1 MGAPAERDVTV
12 IRSMTGYGRGE
23 VRSAAG
29 NLAIE
34 MRSVNNRYLDVQIKL
49 PRSLN
54 ALEPRIRKMVQE
66 GFSRGRVDVFITRSG
81 ADASPFK
88 FIVDHERAEQY
99 IGALK
104 ELKTRFSLPGEVDL
118 ALLNALP
125 DIIGK
130 EEITEDLEQLW
141 TALGGCLGQAI
152 ESLRSMREQEG
163 SSLAQDIA
171 GRLDAIEA
179 LTKAVWARTPLT
191 VEQARKRMTEALEK
205 ILKDPP
211 EPARLAQEI
220 AILAERT
227 DVTEEI
233 TRLGSHMNQF
243 RAMVHGAGA
252 EPVGRKLDFLIQEM
266 GREVNTIAS
275 KALDAEISLQVV
287 NMKAELEKIREQ
299 VQNIE

>member
-1 MGAPAERDVTV
+1 MEGDRTV
-12 IRSMTGYGRGE
+12 IRSMTGYGRSD
-23 VRSAAG
+23 VRNAAG
-29 NLAIE
+29 NLAVE

-54 ALEPRIRKMVQE
+54 ALEPRIRKEVQE
-66 GFSRGRVDVFITRSG
+66 GFSRGRVDVFVTRSG
-81 ADASPFK
+81 ADSSPFR
-88 FIVDHERAEQY
+88 FTVDHDRAEQY
-99 IGALK
+99 IRALN
-104 ELKTRFSLPGEVDL
+104 ELKARFSLPGEVDL

-130 EEITEDLEQLW
+130 EEITEDLEALW
-141 TALGGCLGQAI
+141 ASLAGGLRQAI
-152 ESLRSMREQEG
+152 GELRSMREQEG
-163 SSLAQDIA
+163 ASLAQDIA
-171 GRLDAIEA
+171 GRLNTIEA
-179 LTKAVWARTPLT
+179 LIETVQVRLPLT
-191 VEQARKRMTEALEK
+191 LEQARKRMTDALEK
-205 ILKDPP
+205 LLKDPP

-233 TRLGSHMNQF
+233 TRLGSHMGQF
-243 RAMVHGAGA
+243 RAMMQGAGK

>member
-1 MGAPAERDVTV
+1 MV
-12 IRSMTGYGRGE
+12 RSMTGYGRGD
-23 VRSAAG
+23 VRGEAG
-29 NLAIE
+29 NFSIE

-49 PRSLN
+49 PRSIQ
-54 ALEPRIRKMVQE
+54 ALEPRIRKEVQE

-81 ADASPFK
+81 TGASQVK
-88 FIVDHERAEQY
+88 FTVDHERAEQY
-99 IGALK
+99 IGILK
-104 ELKTRFSLPGEVDL
+104 ELKTRFSLPGEIDL
-118 ALLNALP
+118 ELLNALP

-130 EEITEDLEQLW
+130 EEVTEDLETLW
-141 TALGGCLGQAI
+141 TLLSTGIRQAI
-152 ESLRSMREQEG
+152 SSLRAMREMEG
-163 SSLAQDIA
+163 ASLASDVT
-171 GRLDAIEA
+171 GRLEAIA
-179 LTKAVWARTPLT
+179 LLVETVRLRTPVI

-205 ILKDPP
+205 VLKDPP
-211 EPARLAQEI
+211 EPLRLAQEI

-233 TRLGSHMNQF
+233 TRLGVHMGQF
-243 RAMVHGAGA
+243 RAMVRGAGA

-287 NMKAELEKIREQ
+287 NIKAELEKIREQ

>member
-1 MGAPAERDVTV
+1 
-12 IRSMTGYGRGE
+12 MTGYGRGE
-23 VRSAAG
+23 AGSAAG

-54 ALEPRIRKMVQE
+54 ALEPRIRKKVQE

-130 EEITEDLEQLW
+130 EEVTEDLEPLW
-141 TALGGCLGQAI
+141 TALAGCLGQAI
-152 ESLRSMREQEG
+152 GALRSMREQEG
-163 SSLAQDIA
+163 SSLVQDIA

-179 LTKAVWARTPLT
+179 LTEAVRARTPLT

-233 TRLGSHMNQF
+233 TRLGSHMSQF

-287 NMKAELEKIREQ
+287 TIKAELEKIREQ

>member
-1 MGAPAERDVTV
+1 V
-12 IRSMTGYGRGE
+12 IRSMTGYGRGD
-23 VRSAAG
+23 VRNAAG
-29 NLAIE
+29 ALSIE

-54 ALEPRIRKMVQE
+54 ALEPRVRKDIQE
-66 GFSRGRVDVFITRSG
+66 GFSRGRVDVYITRSG
-81 ADASPFK
+81 ADANPFR
-88 FIVDHERAEQY
+88 FTVDHERAEQY

-104 ELKTRFSLPGEVDL
+104 ELKARFSLPGEVDL

-130 EEITEDLEQLW
+130 EEVTEDLEALW
-141 TALGGCLGQAI
+141 ISLASGLRQAI
-152 ESLRSMREQEG
+152 GGLRSMREQEG
-163 SSLAQDIA
+163 ASLARDIT

-179 LTKAVWARTPLT
+179 LIETVRVRTPLT
-191 VEQARKRMTEALEK
+191 VDLARKRMTEALEK

-211 EPARLAQEI
+211 DPARLAQEI

-233 TRLGSHMNQF
+233 TRLGSHMGQF
-243 RAMVHGAGA
+243 RAMVLGSGA

-287 NMKAELEKIREQ
+287 NLKAELEKIREQ

>member
-1 MGAPAERDVTV
+1 
-12 IRSMTGYGRGE
+12 MTGYGRGE
-23 VRSAAG
+23 VKSDAG

-54 ALEPRIRKMVQE
+54 ALEPRIRKQVQE

-88 FIVDHERAEQY
+88 FTVDHERAEQY

-130 EEITEDLEQLW
+130 EEVTEDLETLW
-141 TALGGCLGQAI
+141 TALEGCLGQAI

-163 SSLAQDIA
+163 SSLVQDIA

-179 LTKAVWARTPLT
+179 LTEAVRARTPLT
-191 VEQARKRMTEALEK
+191 VELARKRMTEALEK
-205 ILKDPP
+205 VLKDPP

-287 NMKAELEKIREQ
+287 NIKAELEKIREQ

>member
-1 MGAPAERDVTV
+1 V
-12 IRSMTGYGRGE
+12 IRSMTGYGRGD
-23 VRSAAG
+23 VRGAAG
-29 NLAIE
+29 NFAIE

-49 PRSLN
+49 PRSIN
-54 ALEPRIRKMVQE
+54 ALEPRIRKEVQE

-88 FIVDHERAEQY
+88 FTVDHERAEQY
-99 IGALK
+99 IGVLR
-104 ELKTRFSLPGEVDL
+104 ELKARFSLPGEVDL

-130 EEITEDLEQLW
+130 EEVTEDLEALW
-141 TALGGCLGQAI
+141 TSLAGGIRQAVGALRA
-152 ESLRSMREQEG
+152 MRQQEG
-163 SSLAQDIA
+163 TSLASDIT
-171 GRLDAIEA
+171 GRLDAIVTLIEMA
-179 LTKAVWARTPLT
+179 RVRTPVI

-205 ILKDPP
+205 VLKDPP

-233 TRLGSHMNQF
+233 TRLGSHMGQL
-243 RAMVHGAGA
+243 RAMVSGAGP
-252 EPVGRKLDFLIQEM
+252 EPIGRKLDFLIQEM

-275 KALDAEISLQVV
+275 KALDADISLQVV
-287 NMKAELEKIREQ
+287 NIKAELEKIREQ

>member
-1 MGAPAERDVTV
+1 
-12 IRSMTGYGRGE
+12 MTGYGRGD
-23 VRSAAG
+23 VRSDTGAIS
-29 NLAIE
+29 IE

-54 ALEPRIRKMVQE
+54 ALEPRIRKSVQE
-66 GFSRGRVDVFITRSG
+66 GISRGRVDVFITRSG
-81 ADASPFK
+81 ADASPFR
-88 FIVDHERAEQY
+88 FTVDHQRAQQY
-99 IGALK
+99 LGALG
-104 ELKTRFSLPGEVDL
+104 ELKERYSLPGEVDL
-118 ALLNALP
+118 SLLSALP

-130 EEITEDLEQLW
+130 EEITEDLEALW
-141 TALGGCLGQAI
+141 ELLTGGIGQTVGAL
-152 ESLRSMREQEG
+152 RTMREQEG
-163 SSLAQDIA
+163 ASLARDITS
-171 GRLDAIEA
+171 RLDTIEA
-179 LTKAVWARTPLT
+179 LIGVVRARVPLT
-191 VEQARKRMTEALEK
+191 VEQARKRMADALEK
-205 ILKDPP
+205 LLKDPP
-211 EPARLAQEI
+211 DPVRLGQEI

-233 TRLGSHMNQF
+233 TRLGSHMGQF
-243 RAMVHGAGA
+243 RAMMQGSGA

>member
-1 MGAPAERDVTV
+1 MPEGRYRKM
-12 IRSMTGYGRGE
+12 IRSMTGYGRCD
-23 VRSAAG
+23 VRGAAG

-54 ALEPRIRKMVQE
+54 PLEPRIRKVVQD

-88 FIVDHERAEQY
+88 FTVDHERAKQY
-99 IGALK
+99 IGALND
-104 ELKTRFSLPGEVDL
+104 LKARFSLPGEVDL

-130 EEITEDLEQLW
+130 EEVTEDLEELW
-141 TALGGCLGQAI
+141 TALAGGLEQAI
-152 ESLRSMREQEG
+152 GELRSMREQEG
-163 SSLAQDIA
+163 ESLARDIT

-179 LTKAVWARTPLT
+179 LTETIRARSPLT
-191 VEQARKRMTEALEK
+191 VEQARRRMTEAIEK
-205 ILKDPP
+205 VLKDPP

-233 TRLGSHMNQF
+233 TRLGSHRGQF
-243 RAMVHGAGA
+243 RAMVRAAGA
-252 EPVGRKLDFLIQEM
+252 EPVGRKLDFLIQEI

-287 NMKAELEKIREQ
+287 NIKAELEKIREQ